1 MSRQPVSI
9 MNTNEELKQILIEI
23 RNNQQKALQQQQ
35 EHLDIA
41 KKQLERSNNQVSES
55 IDLQKQ
61 AMARF
66 KLISMIAIPIILLCI
81 GLIIYLM
88 SWLF

>member
-1 MSRQPVSI
+1 
-9 MNTNEELKQILIEI
+9 MNTNEELKDILIEI
-23 RNNQQKALQQQQ
+23 RDNQQKALQQQQ
-35 EHLDIA
+35 EHLEIA
-41 KKQLERSNNQVSES
+41 KKQFERSNNQVSES
-55 IDLQKQ
+55 IGLQKQ

-88 SWLF
+88 TWFF